1 MDTKIKILI
10 FEPDEQLGSL
20 INECLLIE
28 KFDSEVHF
36 TPEAAYQN
44 ARSGECLLCIIDL
57 AESISTGF
65 ALANNIKALNNE
77 TAIIFLGKQPT
88 KEHLVEAFRLE
99 ADDFIR
105 KPFIIDELIARVHAV
120 LRRSYNFNEKEKD
133 PKIFQIGN
141 FLFDSQ
147 KQTLG
152 INDTIKRLTTKE
164 SELLHLLC
172 QNANSLIDRNYA
184 LQVIWRS
191 DSYFNARSMDVYI
204 TKLRRLLKDDPRIAV
219 INVHGKGY
227 KLVTDL

>member
-10 FEPDEQLGSL
+10 FEPDQQMGSL
-20 INECLLIE
+20 INECMRME
-28 KFDSEVHF
+28 DFDSEVYF
-36 TPEAAYQN
+36 TPETAYQHG
-44 ARSGECLLCIIDL
+44 RSGEYLLYIIDL
-57 AESISTGF
+57 AESASTGF
-65 ALANNIKALNNE
+65 ALANNLKAINNE
-77 TAIIFLGKQPT
+77 TALIFLGKQPA
-88 KEHLVEAFRLE
+88 KEELAEAFRLE
-99 ADDFIR
+99 ADDFMR
-105 KPFIIDELIARVHAV
+105 KPFNMEELVARVLAV
-120 LRRSYNFNEKEKD
+120 LRRTYNFGEKEKD
-133 PKIFQIGN
+133 VKIYQIGN

-152 INDTIKRLTTKE
+152 INGNATRLTTKE

-184 LQVIWRS
+184 LHIIWRS

-204 TKLRRLLKDDPRIAV
+204 TKLRRLLKDDPHVAI